1 MASHI
6 HDLRFTHVDIPITV
20 DAIETVFPAGPV
32 PVSPTDHLYLSNL
45 DDMVG
50 SCIFTPTV
58 YFYPCNGPAMKRS
71 SIGRVMR
78 DALARVLVPYYP
90 FSGRLRDAGNGK
102 LEVYFPAGK
111 SALFVKAH
119 TSITIDELGGLDV
132 PNPAWA
138 QLIHRFP
145 SEGPYEVIGMPLV
158 IAQLTLFR
166 CGGFSLG
173 LRLCHCL
180 CDGVGAMQFVSAWA
194 QAARDPAGSILVP
207 VWDRESFKPRA
218 PPQVKHPHHEFAHI
232 DDISNLG
239 SSLSPAGLVQ
249 KCFLVD
255 AHFQAELKRLTQARG
270 RADFT
275 TFDALAAHVWQCWVK
290 ALRVRPKSQ
299 LMRLTIS
306 VNARDKLRDLQ
317 LKMPGYYGNVIAVAC
332 SKCTVA
338 ELIDHPPER
347 VAGLVREARLAIDED
362 YIRSTID
369 YIELTRPKLEFAG
382 KLTIT
387 TWTRFSLCDGADF
400 GWGKPRYAGPADL
413 LPTPQLCLFLPVQEG
428 ACPSLGPGSIMV
440 CICLPKW
447 SVPEFEQSL
456 KMNVS
461 PENDGADSSLPS

>member
-6 HDLRFTHVDIPITV
+6 QDLHFTHVDIPITI
-20 DAIETVFPAGPV
+20 DAIEPVFPAGPV
-32 PVSPTDHLYLSNL
+32 PASPSDHLYLSNL

-58 YFYPCNGPAMKRS
+58 YFYPCDDPAAKKLPV
-71 SIGRVMR
+71 GRIMR

-119 TSITIDELGGLDV
+119 TSITIDELGELSV

-145 SEGPYEVIGMPLV
+145 AEGPYEVIGMPLV
-158 IAQLTLFR
+158 IAQVTFFG

-194 QAARDPAGSILVP
+194 QAARDPTSSILAP
-207 VWDRESFKPRA
+207 VWDRESLKPRA
-218 PPQVKHPHHEFAHI
+218 PPRVRYLHHEFAHI

-239 SSLSPAGLVQ
+239 SALSPAGLVQ
-249 KCFLVD
+249 KCFLID
-255 AHFQAELKRLTQARG
+255 AHFQAQLKNRVQARG
-270 RADFT
+270 QAEFT

-290 ALRVRPKSQ
+290 ALRLRPRSQ
-299 LMRLTIS
+299 SMRLTVS
-306 VNARDKLRDLQ
+306 VNARDKLRDPP
-317 LKMPGYYGNVIAVAC
+317 LKRGYYGNVIGVAC

-338 ELIDHPPER
+338 ELIDQPLEH
-347 VAGLVREARLAIDED
+347 VAGLVRAARLTVNEE
-362 YIRSTID
+362 YIRSMID
-369 YIELTRPKLEFAG
+369 YIELARPKLEFAG

-387 TWTRFSLCDGADF
+387 TWTRFSLYEGANF
-400 GWGKPRYAGPADL
+400 GWGRPRYAGPADL

-428 ACPSLGPGSIMV
+428 ACPSLSPGSIMV
-440 CICLPKW
+440 CICLPNW
-447 SVPEFEQSL
+447 SVPEFKQCLMLNACTEDDKVYL
-456 KMNVS
+456 V
-461 PENDGADSSLPS
+461 